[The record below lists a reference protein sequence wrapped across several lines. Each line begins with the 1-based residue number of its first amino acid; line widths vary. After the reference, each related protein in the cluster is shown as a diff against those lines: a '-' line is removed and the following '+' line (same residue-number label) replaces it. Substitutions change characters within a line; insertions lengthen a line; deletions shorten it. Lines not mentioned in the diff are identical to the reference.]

1 MNEYREIP
9 PARRLVR
16 YVECYWHREDPDG
29 TPQHR
34 VLPDGCVDI
43 LFTAQGGEPSGLSVV
58 GLMTKPQVFDVNAG
72 QSFFGVRFRPGMAVA
87 FVPEAPQ
94 LNDRTEPLESLI
106 GCEAR
111 RLFCRL
117 AEMRNQVQKAQLM
130 DTFLRPLRPP
140 DCGQKI
146 LQQLSRDPDSVEQ
159 VAITAAL
166 STRHLRRLCLE
177 RAGVSPKYLSR
188 ILRFRKAVEKINAL
202 GRTSAQPQ
210 WADLAAACGYYDQ
223 AHFIREFQE
232 FTGHTPGRYLQSLP
246 DRDAYNRSHEPKR
259 T

>member
-9 PARRLVR
+9 PAPRLVR

-29 TPQHR
+29 SPQHR

-58 GLMTKPQVFDVNAG
+58 GLMTKPQVFEVNAG

-117 AEMRNQVQKAQLM
+117 AEMRNQVEKAQLI
-130 DTFLRPLRPP
+130 DTLLRPLKPP
-140 DCGQKI
+140 DSGQKI
-146 LQQLSRDPDSVEQ
+146 LQQLSRDADSVEH
-159 VAITAAL
+159 AAMTAAL

-188 ILRFRKAVEKINAL
+188 ILRFRKAVE
-202 GRTSAQPQ
+202 
-210 WADLAAACGYYDQ
+210 
-223 AHFIREFQE
+223 
-232 FTGHTPGRYLQSLP
+232 
-246 DRDAYNRSHEPKR
+246 
-259 T
+259 